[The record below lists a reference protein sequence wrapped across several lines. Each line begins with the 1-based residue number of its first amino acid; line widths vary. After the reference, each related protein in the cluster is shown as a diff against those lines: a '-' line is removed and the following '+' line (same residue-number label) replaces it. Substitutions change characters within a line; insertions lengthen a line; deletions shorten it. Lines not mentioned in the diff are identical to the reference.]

1 MDFQTFVHSTF
12 FALFILPL
20 LIFLARIGDVTV
32 GTIRVIFVT
41 RGFRGYATILAFFEV
56 MIWLMAIG
64 QIMRNLNSASC
75 YIAYACGYATG
86 TYVGMW
92 LEAKLSLGQ
101 VVIRVITQRDASAL
115 IEYLRAAKC
124 AVTSVDAEITGEK
137 AKIVFSV
144 IKRQDLGRV
153 VAQIKKFNPAAF
165 YSVQDVRM
173 VSQSGFPSERS
184 PLAEATSLSGG
195 VH

>member
-1 MDFQTFVHSTF
+1 MNFNSLFDSNLFAFV
-12 FALFILPL
+12 LLPI

-41 RGFRGYATILAFFEV
+41 RGFRWYSTLLAFIEV

-86 TYVGMW
+86 TFVGVW

-101 VVIRVITQRDASAL
+101 VVIRVITQKDTSAL

-124 AVTSVDAEITGEK
+124 AVTSVDAEVTGEK

-144 IKRQDLGRV
+144 INRQDLGRV
-153 VAQIKKFNPAAF
+153 VEQIKKFNPNAF

-173 VSQSGFPSERS
+173 VSEGGIAPQRS
-184 PLAEATSLSGG
+184 PWAGATSLPGG
-195 VH
+195 MR